1 MSLGSYRGSHETA
14 SGLKIGIALSGGGAA
29 AMAHIGVLEELS
41 AAGIAIDCVAGT
53 SAGAMVGAAFGAGRL
68 TAFRDTMCALTRGRV
83 LRLFDPTWP
92 RTGLLEGRRSLEL
105 VRAHLGDRIETLP
118 ISYAVVAA
126 DLHSGEEV
134 VLRDGEVIE
143 AIRASIAIPG
153 LFTPLRRH
161 GRLLVD
167 GGLVNPVPV
176 DVARQ
181 LGAEFVI
188 AVSVLNAPDGSL
200 PNHRARRGLAQQWLD
215 RLLARE
221 DSSPTSRKN
230 GTEPIRTQDAD
241 LGLIEVLSRASA
253 VVQAHIAAARLR
265 EQPPECLIKV
275 PVHTIGLFDF
285 HRTAEATAAGRA
297 AARQALP
304 DLLAA
309 LAAAAPLSHR
319 FSRWLNEATA
329 RWNRI
334 GS

>member
-1 MSLGSYRGSHETA
+1 MPPSNTSNP
-14 SGLKIGIALSGGGAA
+14 KIGVALSGGGAA
-29 AMAHIGVLEELS
+29 AMAQIGVLEELS
-41 AAGIAIDCVAGT
+41 AAGIVIDCVAGT
-53 SAGAMVGAAFGAGRL
+53 SAGAMVGAAFAAGRL

-118 ISYAVVAA
+118 IPYAVVAA

-134 VLRDGEVIE
+134 ILREGDVVE

-153 LFTPLRRH
+153 LFTPMRRR

-181 LGAEFVI
+181 LGADFVI
-188 AVSVLNAPDGSL
+188 AVSVVNIPDGSL
-200 PNHRARRGLAQQWLD
+200 PSGRARRGLAQQWLD

-221 DSSPTSRKN
+221 EPSPISPAK
-230 GTEPIRTQDAD
+230 GAEPSYTQDAD
-241 LGLIEVLSRASA
+241 LGLIDVLSRASA
-253 VVQAHIAAARLR
+253 LVQAHIAAARLR
-265 EQPPECLIKV
+265 EQPPDCLISL

-285 HRTAEATAAGRA
+285 HRTAEATAAGHT

-304 DLLAA
+304 DLMAA

-319 FSRWLNEATA
+319 VSRWLDGATA
-329 RWNRI
+329 RWSRI

>member
-1 MSLGSYRGSHETA
+1 MATGSHG
-14 SGLKIGIALSGGGAA
+14 SRLRIGLALSGGGAA

-41 AAGIAIDCVAGT
+41 AAGIVIDCVAGT
-53 SAGAMVGAAFGAGRL
+53 SAGAMVGAAFAAGNL
-68 TAFRDTMCALTRGRV
+68 SAFRDTMCTLTRGRV

-118 ISYAVVAA
+118 IPYAVVAA

-134 VLRDGEVIE
+134 ILRDGDVVE
-143 AIRASIAIPG
+143 AIRASIAFPG
-153 LFTPLRRH
+153 LFTPLRAH
-161 GRLLVD
+161 GRLLAD

-188 AVSVLNAPDGSL
+188 AISMLNVPGGSL
-200 PNHRARRGLAQQWLD
+200 PNGRARRGLAQQWLD
-215 RLLARE
+215 RLLTRQE
-221 DSSPTSRKN
+221 PSPTPPAK
-230 GTEPIRTQDAD
+230 GEEPSHTLDAD
-241 LGLIEVLSRASA
+241 LGLIDVLSRASTI
-253 VVQAHIAAARLR
+253 VQARIAAARLR
-265 EQPPECLIKV
+265 EQPPDCLISV
-275 PVHTIGLFDF
+275 PTGTIGMFDF
-285 HRTAEATAAGRA
+285 HRTAEATAAGRT

-304 DLLAA
+304 DLLAT

-319 FSRWLNEATA
+319 ISRWLDGTA
-329 RWNRI
+329 RWARS